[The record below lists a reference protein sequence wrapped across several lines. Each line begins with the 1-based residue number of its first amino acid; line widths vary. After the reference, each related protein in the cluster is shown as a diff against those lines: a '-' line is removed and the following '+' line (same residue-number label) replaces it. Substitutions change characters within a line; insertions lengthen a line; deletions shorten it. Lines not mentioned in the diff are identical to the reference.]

1 MIVKNKA
8 VFRFVVLFMGHLK
21 ARYKMQTSSG
31 DKRLI
36 YDYSDSVQKLK

>member
-21 ARYKMQTSSG
+21 AWYKMQTLTG
-31 DKRLI
+31 DKRFI
-36 YDYSDSVQKLK
+36 YSYSDSVQELK